1 MDATQLRNKLD
12 SVRRS
17 FSTSQLVIIGVL
29 VVVAGIGLLTFMK
42 WVSQPSYSVL
52 VAGASSE
59 ETSAVIEE
67 LDKAGIDYKL
77 TGNGTTVMV
86 QSGTLGDAKL
96 KIAGTDA
103 GARTVG
109 LELFDE
115 QSFTSS
121 DFQQRIG
128 YQRALQGEITRAL
141 LQMDG
146 ITSATVQLAMPT
158 ERLFT
163 KDQQAVA
170 ASVLVG
176 TSRNLTDSQ
185 VQSIVQLVS
194 SSVPGLDPSNVAVT
208 DTSGHLLSAEGTSND
223 DMVSVTNQYELTL
236 ASKAESML
244 AQVYGPGKVVVR
256 VAASLNFDEKT
267 SESTTYTPE
276 TATPVNESTKT
287 ETYSGSGSPPG
298 GTAGVT
304 GTEGTSDGTTNDYEL
319 NETNTQSVV
328 DSVVETATQAPGTV
342 ERITAAAI
350 IDESLDPAPDATSV
364 SELVAAAIGV
374 DEERGDNVVVQSLPF
389 DAEAQQAIEDAA
401 AGSGSAA
408 GGTAAIADYA
418 RLGGGA
424 VVLLLVAFFLWRG
437 LSGGRR
443 EEYYEDERGELALT
457 AAQPRVAVGRGRSV
471 YPDEIDLRE
480 GGAIPNE
487 LRMIDSAPDELATL
501 LRSWVADRRN

>member
-1 MDATQLRNKLD
+1 
-12 SVRRS
+12 
-17 FSTSQLVIIGVL
+17 
-29 VVVAGIGLLTFMK
+29 MK

-52 VAGASSE
+52 VSGASSE
-59 ETSAVIEE
+59 ETKAVIDE
-67 LDKAGIDYKL
+67 LDSAGIDYKL

-86 QSGTLGDAKL
+86 KSGDLGDARL
-96 KIAGTDA
+96 NISGTDA

-163 KDQQAVA
+163 KDQQSVA
-170 ASVLVG
+170 ASVLIG
-176 TSRNLTDSQ
+176 TSRNLSDST

-194 SSVPGLDPSNVAVT
+194 SSVPGLDPSNVTVS
-208 DTSGHLLSAEGTSND
+208 DTSGRLLSAEGAGND
-223 DMVSVTNQYELTL
+223 DMVTMTNQYELTL

-256 VAASLNFDEKT
+256 VAASLNFDET
-267 SESTTYTPE
+267 HRESTTYTPE
-276 TATPVNESTKT
+276 TATPVNESEVT
-287 ETYSGSGSPPG
+287 ESYSGTGAPPG

-304 GTEGTSDGTTNDYEL
+304 GAEGGTDSTTNEYERT
-319 NETNTQSVV
+319 ETSSQSVV
-328 DSVVETATQAPGTV
+328 DQVIEKATQAPGTV
-342 ERITAAAI
+342 ERLTAAAI
-350 IDESLDPAPDATSV
+350 IDETLQPAPDTETV
-364 SELVAAAIGV
+364 RELVAAAIGV
-374 DEERGDNVVVQSLPF
+374 DTERGDDVVVQSLPF
-389 DAEAQQAIEDAA
+389 DASAQQAIEDAA
-401 AGSGSAA
+401 AGAGS
-408 GGTAAIADYA
+408 GGTSAIVDYA

-437 LSGGRR
+437 LSGSRDDFEPGN
-443 EEYYEDERGELALT
+443 ELALT
-457 AAQPRVAVGRGRSV
+457 AAHPRAVGAGRSV
-471 YPDEIDLRE
+471 YPTEIDLRE
-480 GGAIPNE
+480 GGALPNERAALPNE